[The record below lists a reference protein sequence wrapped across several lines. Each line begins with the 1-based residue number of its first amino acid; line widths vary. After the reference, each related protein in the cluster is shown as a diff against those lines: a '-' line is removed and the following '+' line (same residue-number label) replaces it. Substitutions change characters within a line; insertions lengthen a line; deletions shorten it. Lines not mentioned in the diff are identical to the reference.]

1 MKRLALSITCT
12 ALLGLT
18 LTACGDS
25 GSDTPASAGSAP
37 AASSGS
43 SSAASKR
50 AAFPKGDAGAKSL
63 MEALR
68 AADGPETVKTLQ
80 PTAADYAAVFTDD
93 LAGKAESFYKTKLWN
108 GQKVDMGVSA
118 AQTDLK
124 VFQATS
130 EDIRKWTKAVERDF
144 PGGYKQLGPHL
155 KPGLTVYRWKYTEP
169 GEDSGRAY
177 EGLVYVNDHWIWVPK
192 AWEILEQ

>member
-1 MKRLALSITCT
+1 MKRLALSI

-18 LTACGDS
+18 LTACS
-25 GSDTPASAGSAP
+25 EPASDTPTP
-37 AASSGS
+37 AAS
-43 SSAASKR
+43 ATSKA
-50 AAFPKGDAGAKSL
+50 AAFPKGETGAKAL

-68 AADGPETVKTLQ
+68 AADGAETVKTLQ
-80 PTAADYAAVFTDD
+80 PTAADYAAVFTKD
-93 LAGKAESFYKTKLWN
+93 LASKAESFYKTKLWN
-108 GQKVDMGVSA
+108 GEKVELAGSA

-124 VFQATS
+124 IYQATT
-130 EDIRKWTKAVERDF
+130 EDIRKWTPAVERDF
-144 PGGYKQLGPHL
+144 PGGYEKLGAHL
-155 KPGLTVYRWKYTEP
+155 QPGLTVYRWKYTEP

>member
-18 LTACGDS
+18 LTACDS
-25 GSDTPASAGSAP
+25 ASDTPAPASSAP
-37 AASSGS
+37 AATSS

-50 AAFPKGDAGAKSL
+50 AAFPKGEAGAKAL
-63 MEALR
+63 TEALR
-68 AADGPETVKTLQ
+68 SADGPETVKTLQ

-108 GQKVDMGVSA
+108 GEKIDMGVSA

-124 VFQATS
+124 LFQATTD
-130 EDIRKWTKAVERDF
+130 DIRKWTPAVKRDF
-144 PGGYKQLGPHL
+144 PGGYEQLGPHL

-169 GEDSGRAY
+169 GADSGRAY
-177 EGLVYVNDHWIWVPK
+177 EGLVFVNDHWIWVPK
-192 AWEILEQ
+192 AWEILEK